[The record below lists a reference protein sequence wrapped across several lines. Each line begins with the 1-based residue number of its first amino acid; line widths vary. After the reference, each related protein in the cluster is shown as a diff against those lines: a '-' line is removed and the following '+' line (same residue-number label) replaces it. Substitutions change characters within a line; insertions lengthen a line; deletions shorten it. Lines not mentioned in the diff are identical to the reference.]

1 MRNDDVINILEEK
14 DLPEHFQIVAET
26 CGIETAR
33 ILIKELGGITV
44 SIPMLTS
51 LRPLLERYIR
61 DNVNDIP
68 IKKIAWELGMNERAV
83 KNIFNKLERIR
94 CF

>member
-1 MRNDDVINILEEK
+1 MRNDDVINMLEEK

-33 ILIKELGGITV
+33 LLIKELGGITV

-51 LRPLLERYIR
+51 LRLLLERYIKS
-61 DNVNDIP
+61 NVNDIP
-68 IKKIAWELGMNERAV
+68 VKKIAWELGMNERAV
-83 KNIFNKLERIR
+83 ANMMRKNSDKN
-94 CF
+94 